1 MIFIFYLIQN
11 IDNSEGYIEILIL
24 NMDLT
29 NNPNISHSA
38 SYFMRVMHA
47 YHFVYCHAVAHLKV

>member
-1 MIFIFYLIQN
+1 MIFIFLLNPKYRYRQ
-11 IDNSEGYIEILIL
+11 GYIEILIL